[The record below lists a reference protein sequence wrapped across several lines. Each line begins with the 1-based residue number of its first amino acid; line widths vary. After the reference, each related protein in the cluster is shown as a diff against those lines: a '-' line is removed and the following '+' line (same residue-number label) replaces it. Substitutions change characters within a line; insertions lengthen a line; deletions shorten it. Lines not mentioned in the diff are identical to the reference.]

1 MKLYMDVGG
10 TTIRCEL
17 HRYDSIVSE
26 TFVST
31 DHELYDL
38 IEVWLKRYPKI
49 QFIGIAYAGLIHH
62 GRIVSAPNIEV
73 KIVDIKQK
81 IEQLFDVKVEIEND
95 VNCAVL
101 AEAHDHNS
109 SDIVALYVG
118 TGFGCGVVS
127 DGCLLHGHDSLAAEI
142 GHIPYKHAPFHCGC
156 GKDNCIELYAS
167 GSGMLKWKEYHGLKC
182 QPNLLE
188 LRQSDK
194 EVEYDIAKK
203 FENAF
208 LTAAGT
214 VVTLFNPEILVL
226 GGGIISANPYLL
238 KMLSEEIHIYAM
250 PEAAKRVTIVQ
261 TRLKD
266 APLEGA
272 KYLEERL

>member
-17 HRYDSIVSE
+17 HTHDTVVHETYVSY
-26 TFVST
+26 

-38 IEVWLKRYPKI
+38 IGSLIKRYPDI
-49 QFIGIAYAGLIHH
+49 VFIGIAYAGLIHH
-62 GRIVSAPNIEV
+62 GRIISAPNIEV
-73 KIVDIKQK
+73 GVHDIKEI
-81 IEQLFDVKVEIEND
+81 IEDIFGLQVEIEND

-101 AEAHDHNS
+101 AEAHDHTS
-109 SDIVALYVG
+109 RDIVALYVG
-118 TGFGCGVVS
+118 TGLGCGVVS
-127 DGCLLHGHDSLAAEI
+127 DGRLLHGNDSLAAEI
-142 GHIPYKHAPFHCGC
+142 GHIPYKSTPFHCGC

-167 GSGMLKWKEYHGLKC
+167 GSGILKWKQYH
-182 QPNLLE
+182 NLNGPPDLSQ
-188 LRQSDK
+188 LRHSDK
-194 EVEYDIAKK
+194 QIERDIAKQ
-203 FENAF
+203 FEEAL

-214 VVTLFNPEILVL
+214 MVTLFNPEILVL
-226 GGGIISANPYLL
+226 GGGIISANPYLVE
-238 KMLSEEIHIYAM
+238 MLTEQMRTYAL
-250 PEAAKRVTIVQ
+250 PEAVKRVAVVK

>member
-17 HRYDSIVSE
+17 HKGESIVHES
-26 TFVST
+26 FVSH

-38 IEVWLKRYPKI
+38 LVSLLKRYPDI
-49 QFIGIAYAGLIHH
+49 HFIGIAYAGFIYN
-62 GRIVSAPNIEV
+62 GCIVTAPNIDV
-73 KIVDIKQK
+73 KIHNIKQK
-81 IEQLFDVKVEIEND
+81 IEHEFHVSVEIEND

-101 AEAHDHNS
+101 AEAHDQDS
-109 SDIVALYVG
+109 RDIVALYVG
-118 TGFGCGVVS
+118 TGLGCGVVS
-127 DGCLLHGHDSLAAEI
+127 DGRLLHGHNSLAAEI
-142 GHIPYKHAPFHCGC
+142 GHIPYKRTPFYCGC
-156 GKDNCIELYAS
+156 GKNNCIELYAS
-167 GSGMLKWKEYHGLKC
+167 GSGMQKWKQYHDIKG
-182 QPNLLE
+182 QPDLLQ

-194 EVEYDIAKK
+194 EIERNIANM
-203 FENAF
+203 FEEA
-208 LTAAGT
+208 LLSAVGT
-214 VVTLFNPEILVL
+214 VLTLFNPEKLVL

-238 KMLSEEIHIYAM
+238 EMVREHILDYAL
-250 PEAAKRVTIVQ
+250 PETAKRVKIVQ

>member
-17 HRYDSIVSE
+17 HTYDTIVNE
-26 TFVST
+26 TFVSC

-38 IEVWLKRYPKI
+38 IGSLLKRYPDI
-49 QFIGIAYAGLIHH
+49 LFIGIAYAGLIHH
-62 GRIVSAPNIEV
+62 GRIISAPNIEV
-73 KIVDIKQK
+73 KTYDIKQK
-81 IEQLFDVKVEIEND
+81 IERIFGIRVEIEND

-101 AEAHDHNS
+101 AEAHDQTS

-118 TGFGCGVVS
+118 TGLGCGVVS
-127 DGCLLHGHDSLAAEI
+127 DGQLLHGHDSLAAEI
-142 GHIPYKHAPFHCGC
+142 GHIPYKNTPFHCGC

-167 GSGMLKWKEYHGLKC
+167 GSGMLKWKQYHDIKGQLD
-182 QPNLLE
+182 LLQ
-188 LRQSDK
+188 LRHSNEQI
-194 EVEYDIAKK
+194 ERDISKM
-203 FENAF
+203 FEEAL

-214 VVTLFNPEILVL
+214 MVTLFNPEILVL
-226 GGGIISANPYLL
+226 GGGIISANSYLVE
-238 KMLSEEIHIYAM
+238 KITEQIQAYAL
-250 PEAAKRVTIVQ
+250 PVAAKRVTVVQ

-272 KYLEERL
+272 KYLEKLL